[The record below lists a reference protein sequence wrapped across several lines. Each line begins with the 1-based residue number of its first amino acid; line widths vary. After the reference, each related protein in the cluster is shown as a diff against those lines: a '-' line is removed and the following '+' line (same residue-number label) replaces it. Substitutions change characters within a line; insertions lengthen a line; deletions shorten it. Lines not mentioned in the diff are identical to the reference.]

1 MLWKSVTA
9 MSYINVKDETAQIN
23 IILQN
28 ILINSHQI
36 QNLTISPL
44 GLKLILRQSPEVKF
58 ANLLHLVLAIDRVY
72 DTSLFNLISE
82 RCPNLKTLKFSCFS
96 WQTWK
101 TTASSLMKLPLEEI
115 DMAFEDDDIDL
126 SVLQSLSQFPCMQ
139 KLNLFA
145 SSVDLVKD
153 VLNNLKTISGIRAP
167 RTMVCRDT
175 FQNMPVIP
183 GLTLLQLD
191 YTEID
196 DESLFI
202 IARCANNLNF
212 LSVIGCTVTNKG
224 VSQITYSCEKL
235 EYLRMGSSDDKMT
248 SVLSLAAI
256 SRESNSLKY
265 INAQN
270 INLST
275 QQYLMDITESCKSIL
290 YLELTGCSGLND
302 SALEVIANN
311 CSKLEKGI
319 FSGCNR
325 ITLNG
330 VMCILTKC
338 LRLTR
343 LILSRCLNLSE
354 VLNKGNLGDEDSMS
368 NYTSN
373 MSKEEMSSTLKIIKL
388 PMNTEIINSADIIET
403 CSYKA
408 ESTNARTYKE
418 TLPEVTV
425 TEEESC
431 TISGYQL
438 SAIAE
443 QNKPVSNLMERHCEL
458 RELDVSLCPNLT
470 ARSIV
475 HITKF
480 CPDLRQLNYI
490 TELSVSEVHRVIQ
503 DDTPSGITE
512 LSVSEVHRV
521 GQDDTPSGITEL
533 SVSEV
538 HRVGQDDTPSGIRE
552 LSVSEVHR
560 RITET
565 TRIIQG
571 LQRLLESFIELAD
584 VPESTFSEGL
594 QRLLESLKFYLLQ
607 IIIYLYCVFQRIT
620 ETTRIIQGLQRLLES
635 FSELVESSTNN
646 YISLLYFRGLQRLLE
661 SFKDYRDSFSELLLE
676 SFIVYF
682 RGLARMYMNL
692 SLLQIIIYLYLC
704 ISEDYRDLL
713 ESFSEGLQRLLESF
727 SELADVPE
735 SSTNNYISLLCISED
750 YRDY

>member
-1 MLWKSVTA
+1 MEINKLPPEVIVWIFRYLPREELIQAKVICKLWYQLSKSKMLWKSVTA
-9 MSYINVKDETAQIN
+9 ISYINNEDETTQIN
-23 IILQN
+23 IVLQN

-36 QNLTISPL
+36 QNLKISPL
-44 GLKLILRQSPEVKF
+44 ELKLILRQSPEVKF
-58 ANLLHLVLAIDRVY
+58 ANLLHLVLAVDRVY
-72 DTSLFNLISE
+72 GTSLFNLISE

-101 TTASSLMKLPLEEI
+101 TTASFLTKLPLEEI

-126 SVLQSLSQFPCMQ
+126 SVLPSFSQFSCMQ
-139 KLNLFA
+139 KLNLFT
-145 SSVDLVKD
+145 SSVDLVKH
-153 VLNNLKTISGIRAP
+153 VLLNLKTISGIRAP

-183 GLTLLQLD
+183 GLTLLHLD

-202 IARCANNLNF
+202 IARCTHNLNF
-212 LSVIGCTVTNKG
+212 LSVIGCTVTDKG
-224 VSQITYSCEKL
+224 VSQITYSCKKL

-275 QQYLMDITESCKSIL
+275 QQYLMDITESYKSIL

-325 ITLNG
+325 ITLSG

-354 VLNKGNLGDEDSMS
+354 VLNKGNLRDEDSLS
-368 NYTSN
+368 NNPSN
-373 MSKEEMSSTLKIIKL
+373 MSQDEMSSTLNIIKL
-388 PMNTEIINSADIIET
+388 PMSTEIINSADIVQT

-418 TLPEVTV
+418 TLTEVTV
-425 TEEESC
+425 TEKTEKEGY
-431 TISGYQL
+431 TISSYQL
-438 SAIAE
+438 FSIE
-443 QNKPVSNLMERHCEL
+443 QFKPISNNLMERHCEL

-475 HITKF
+475 HITQF
-480 CPDLRQLNYI
+480 CPDLRQLNCLNCDQLE
-490 TELSVSEVHRVIQ
+490 TSEAKMILRQVLQ
-503 DDTPSGITE
+503 NCQF
-512 LSVSEVHRV
+512 L
-521 GQDDTPSGITEL
+521 
-533 SVSEV
+533 
-538 HRVGQDDTPSGIRE
+538 
-552 LSVSEVHR
+552 
-560 RITET
+560 T
-565 TRIIQG
+565 TIG
-571 LQRLLESFIELAD
+571 
-584 VPESTFSEGL
+584 
-594 QRLLESLKFYLLQ
+594 
-607 IIIYLYCVFQRIT
+607 
-620 ETTRIIQGLQRLLES
+620 
-635 FSELVESSTNN
+635 
-646 YISLLYFRGLQRLLE
+646 
-661 SFKDYRDSFSELLLE
+661 
-676 SFIVYF
+676 
-682 RGLARMYMNL
+682 
-692 SLLQIIIYLYLC
+692 
-704 ISEDYRDLL
+704 
-713 ESFSEGLQRLLESF
+713 
-727 SELADVPE
+727 
-735 SSTNNYISLLCISED
+735 
-750 YRDY
+750 